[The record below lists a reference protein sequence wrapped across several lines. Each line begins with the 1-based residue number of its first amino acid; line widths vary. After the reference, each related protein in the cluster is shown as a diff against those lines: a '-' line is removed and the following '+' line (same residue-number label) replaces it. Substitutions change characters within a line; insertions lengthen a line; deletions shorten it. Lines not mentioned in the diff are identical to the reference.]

1 MLRALGCR
9 NLVRFHMNEG
19 HASLLGLELLDESAH
34 QGGRTTFTHEDVE
47 AVRRQCELELKT
59 SH

>member
-1 MLRALGCR
+1 
-9 NLVRFHMNEG
+9 MNEG